1 MSNPIIIPGMAKGEY
16 NVSDKDNKESENGS
30 AIQDRV
36 ENIGNGNNNA
46 VADDDDAYVGYGF
59 KKDESINMKFT
70 LPLIGMY

>member
-1 MSNPIIIPGMAKGEY
+1 MAKGEY
-16 NVSDKDNKESENGS
+16 NVSDKDNKESENGN

-36 ENIGNGNNNA
+36 ETIVGNGN
-46 VADDDDAYVGYGF
+46 VDDDAYVGYGF

>member
-1 MSNPIIIPGMAKGEY
+1 MAKGEY

-59 KKDESINMKFT
+59 KKDESINMKFN